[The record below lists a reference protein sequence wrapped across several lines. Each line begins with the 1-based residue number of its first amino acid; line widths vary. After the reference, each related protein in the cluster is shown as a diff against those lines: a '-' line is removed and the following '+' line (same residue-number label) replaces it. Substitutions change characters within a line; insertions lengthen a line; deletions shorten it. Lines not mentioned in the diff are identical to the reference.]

1 MFTPNPRLYGNI
13 VGRYSNTLL
22 VSLNNRISIREAA
35 ATTEVSIRSPA
46 VTFAVTP
53 LFEDGMDTIT
63 MQPQA
68 AHKEMFPAGEG
79 A

>member
-1 MFTPNPRLYGNI
+1 MFTSNPRLYSN
-13 VGRYSNTLL
+13 VLGRYSNTLL

-63 MQPQA
+63 MQPPA
-68 AHKEMFPAGEG
+68 AHKEMFPADEG